1 MYRLFKSS
9 FTYGRLHMPINTQS
23 FGNTQAHSDT
33 DQRDTGSV
41 THRQDQKI
49 ELRDVQKYL
58 EGLQFPANKYQV
70 VDYAKQKNAP
80 SNVVDLLEQMPTSE
94 FGSPNDSNATEY
106 KSIEDLI
113 REIER
118 VE

>member
-1 MYRLFKSS
+1 MCRWFKGG
-9 FTYGRLHMPINTQS
+9 FNYGRLHMPINTQS

-33 DQRDTGSV
+33 DQRDDGSV

-49 ELRDVQKYL
+49 ELRDVQKFL
-58 EGLQFPANKYQV
+58 EGLKFPANKFEV

-80 SNVVDLLEQMPTSE
+80 RNIVDLLEQMPTSE
-94 FGSPNDSNATEY
+94 FGSPNDSEATEY
-106 KSIEDLI
+106 TSIEDLI